1 VEAGESLQAELEREI
16 REELGLAIPVHD
28 DFFTVET

>member
-1 VEAGESLQAELEREI
+1 MEAGESLQAAIEREI
-16 REELGLAIPVHD
+16 REELGLAIRVHD